1 MHVNRPSVQFGA
13 ARAEHGCPVSLNCE
27 GKDRRVPRD
36 VFGTVQLS
44 GLHRGL
50 ASSFEFV
57 PTVSEEM
64 HNLVFGMTFDRPGR
78 GIPQLLQQG
87 SEGGM
92 LFYHDDLDT
101 GGSGMQV
108 G

>member
-13 ARAEHGCPVSLNCE
+13 ARAEHGCPVPLNRE

-50 ASSFEFV
+50 ACSFEFV

-64 HNLVFGMTFDRPGR
+64 HNLVFGMTFDRSMR
-78 GIPQLLQQG
+78 GIPQLLEQG
-87 SEGGM
+87 SEGNM

-101 GGSGMQV
+101 GGLELHV

>member
-1 MHVNRPSVQFGA
+1 MPLNR
-13 ARAEHGCPVSLNCE
+13 E
-27 GKDRRVPRD
+27 GKDRRVPRN
-36 VFGTVQLS
+36 VFGTVQLFS

-50 ASSFEFV
+50 ACSFEFV

-64 HNLVFGMTFDRPGR
+64 HDLVFGMTFDRSMR

-87 SEGGM
+87 SEGSM

-101 GGSGMQV
+101 GGLELQV

>member
-13 ARAEHGCPVSLNCE
+13 ARAEHGSPLPLNRE
-27 GKDRRVPRD
+27 GKDRRIPPD
-36 VFGTVQLS
+36 GFSTVQRS
-44 GLHRGL
+44 RLHRRL
-50 ASSFEFV
+50 ACSFEFV

-64 HNLVFGMTFDRPGR
+64 HDLVFGMTFDRSMR

-87 SEGGM
+87 AEGSM

-101 GGSGMQV
+101 GGLELQV